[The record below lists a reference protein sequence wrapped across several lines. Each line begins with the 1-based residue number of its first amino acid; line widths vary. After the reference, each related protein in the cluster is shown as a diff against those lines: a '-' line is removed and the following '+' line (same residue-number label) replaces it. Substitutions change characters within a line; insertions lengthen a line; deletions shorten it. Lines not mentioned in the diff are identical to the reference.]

1 MDLITLLLV
10 IVVIMVTLFD
20 FTNGFHDAADMVA
33 TAIASRAMNA
43 MTAIAIVSVF
53 TFLGPFIVGLAV
65 ADTVGNFVDIS
76 KAPALIGESV
86 VIAALLAAVSY
97 NLVTWKLGFPS
108 SSSNSLAGG
117 LVGAGLYALGNSHI
131 NWGIMELLNGHLEGV
146 MKVLAGLFASPFLG
160 FLIGF
165 LIMKALHHALKR
177 FRNNIRSVFVVS
189 QYFSVAWLGFSHG
202 ANDAQKGMAII
213 GMMLLASGHTDTF
226 TIPVWAILL
235 CASAITLG
243 TVFGGWSIIKTLGF
257 GLFRVHLIHS
267 VANQLGS
274 ALVNTL
280 ATSIGAPTSTTQV
293 VTATLLGNGSAE
305 HPRRIQWRTAG
316 GIVGGLFMNVPVSI
330 GLGWVYCW
338 LMLKLLGGH
347 S

>member
-1 MDLITLLLV
+1 MELSTLLLV

-33 TAIASRAMNA
+33 TAIASRSMNA
-43 MTAIAIVSVF
+43 LTAITIVSIF
-53 TFLGPFIVGLAV
+53 TFLGPFLVGLAV

-76 KAPALIGESV
+76 NASALVGESV
-86 VIAALLAAVSY
+86 VIAALLAAISY

-117 LVGAGLYALGNSHI
+117 LVGAGLFALGNSHI
-131 NWGIMELLNGHLEGV
+131 NWGVSELLNGHLEGV
-146 MKVLAGLFASPFLG
+146 MKIIVGLFASPFLG

-165 LIMKALHHALKR
+165 LIMKVLHHALKR
-177 FRNNIRSVFVVS
+177 FRNNIRLFFLIS

-213 GMMLLASGHTDTF
+213 GMMLLASGHTNTF
-226 TIPVWAILL
+226 SIPVWAILL

-243 TVFGGWSIIKTLGF
+243 TMFGGWSIIKTLGF
-257 GLFRVHLIHS
+257 GLFHVRLIHS

-293 VTATLLGNGSAE
+293 VTATLLGNGSADN
-305 HPRRIQWRTAG
+305 PRRIHWRTVSRIMSG
-316 GIVGGLFMNVPVSI
+316 WFLNVPVSI

-338 LMLKLLGGH
+338 TILKLYP
-347 S
+347 SR